1 MRKYVLSTVVVAL
14 LSGLA
19 MHAQAA
25 SRASLFLEGTIEIIC
40 DLFVDP
46 VIGSLTTLD
55 ITNGETARL
64 VATVTET
71 TNNPNGYRIDMESV
85 NTGQL
90 QHNNGTS
97 QTAYT
102 IAYDGAA
109 ALAPGAV
116 GTPVAVKTVA
126 GPIATTVTATSNV
139 EINVTAGG
147 ALPAG
152 AYTDT
157 LIFTMV
163 AL

>member
-1 MRKYVLSTVVVAL
+1 MKNKLLVASAVLL
-14 LSGLA
+14 FGGFA
-19 MHAQAA
+19 MQAQAA

-46 VIGSLTTLD
+46 VIGSLNSLD
-55 ITNGETARL
+55 IVNGETARL

-71 TNNPNGYRIDMESV
+71 TNNPTGYRIDMESV

-90 QHNNGTS
+90 IHNNGTS

-109 ALAPGAV
+109 AVAPGAV

-126 GPIATTVTATSNV
+126 GPIAATVTATANV
-139 EINVTAGG
+139 EITVNPGG